1 MKEPFLSALP
11 IIEDIQKA
19 GYEAYF
25 VGGSV
30 RDFLLGKDIHDVDIA
45 TSATPAELKAIFP
58 KTVDVGIAHGT
69 IIVIRNG
76 QGFEV
81 TTYRTETE
89 YKDYRRPE
97 SVSFVRQLTEDLK
110 RRDFT
115 MNAIAMDKNGSLVD
129 PFDGQKALKDKVIET
144 VGSADERFQE
154 DALRLMRAVRFVSQ
168 LGFRLEPETEK
179 AIEVHA
185 HLLQHIAVERVM
197 SEMVKMLDGPHKAEA
212 FQILLKSGLY
222 QYLPSLFSERDVLL
236 TSLDYGVSTLNEN
249 QMWLLAL
256 HFSNTA
262 DSAGQLKKWKL
273 PAKKIKALVRDLDF
287 LKQRIDHDWTAYHLF
302 TAGRDSAVLVE
313 TVYQVIQHRPADSSV
328 KRINDNFDKLAIK
341 ARDQLAV
348 TGDDLLIWADA
359 PGGPWV
365 KELLENIIKAVLDGA
380 VANDKQEIRRWIKT
394 CGLL

>member
-11 IIEDIQKA
+11 IIENIQKA

-30 RDFLLGKDIHDVDIA
+30 RDFLLGKEIHDVDIA
-45 TSATPAELKAIFP
+45 TSATPTELKAIFP

-69 IIVIRNG
+69 IIVIRKG

-81 TTYRTETE
+81 TTYRTEAD

-97 SVSFVRQLTEDLK
+97 SVSFVRHLTEDLK

-129 PFDGQKALKDKVIET
+129 PFEGQKALKDKLIVT

-154 DALRLMRAVRFVSQ
+154 DALRLMRAIRFVSQ
-168 LGFRLEPETEK
+168 LGFRLESETEK
-179 AIEVHA
+179 AIGTYA
-185 HLLQHIAVERVM
+185 HLLQHIAVERIM
-197 SEMVKMLDGPHKAEA
+197 SEMAKILDGPYKTDA
-212 FQILLKSGLY
+212 FLILLKSGLY
-222 QYLPSLFSERDVLL
+222 QYLPSLFNERDVLV
-236 TSLDYGVSTLNEN
+236 TSLDYSVSTLNEN

-256 HFSNTA
+256 HFSHTV
-262 DSAGQLKKWKL
+262 DSVKQLKEWKL
-273 PAKKIKALVRDLDF
+273 PAKKIKVLLRALDF
-287 LKQRIDHDWTAYHLF
+287 LKLRIHHDWSAYHLF
-302 TAGRDSAVLVE
+302 MAGRDIAVLVE
-313 TVYQVIQHRPADSSV
+313 TVYQTIQHKPVDSSV
-328 KRINDNFDKLAIK
+328 KQVNDHFDQLTIK
-341 ARDQLAV
+341 ARNQLAV
-348 TGDDLLIWADA
+348 TGNDLLMWADA

-365 KELLENIIKAVLDGA
+365 KELLENIIQAVLNED
-380 VANDKQEIRRWIKT
+380 VANDKDQIRRWIKA